1 MKNLKVLFSSVFLM
15 VSIFCYSQNDE
26 KAIQAQVSQ
35 MVSDWNTHEFKN
47 MDSYM
52 TDDVE
57 WVNIVGMWWKGRN
70 EVKAAHQGNFD
81 AFFKG
86 VPFTQKSLKTRFLT
100 KDVAVATL
108 ISGVGEFFPPDGVD
122 HGNNR
127 MPASDDILTLV
138 FVKKN
143 GKWLISSGQNTV
155 VDARAAGNNPAKK

>member
-1 MKNLKVLFSSVFLM
+1 MKNFQVIFSFILLMTSVFG
-15 VSIFCYSQNDE
+15 FSQTDE
-26 KAIQAQVSQ
+26 KQIQSQVAQ
-35 MVSDWNTHEFKN
+35 MVSDWNTHEFQN

-57 WVNIVGMWWKGRN
+57 WVNIVGMWWKGRA
-70 EVKAAHQGNFD
+70 EVKAAHQGNFG

-108 ISGVGEFFPPDGVD
+108 ISSVGEFFPPDGID
-122 HGNNR
+122 HGHNK

-143 GKWLISSGQNTV
+143 GKWLIASGQNTI
-155 VDARAAGNNPAKK
+155 VDARAANNNPAKK

>member
-1 MKNLKVLFSSVFLM
+1 MKNFKVIFSFILLM
-15 VSIFCYSQNDE
+15 TGVLGFSQNDE
-26 KAIQAQVSQ
+26 KVIQAQVTQ

-57 WVNIVGMWWKGRN
+57 WVNIVGMWWKGRA
-70 EVKAAHQGNFD
+70 EVKAAHQGNFG

-86 VPFTQKSLKTRFLT
+86 VPFKQKSLKTRFLT

-108 ISGVGEFFPPDGVD
+108 ISSVGEFFPPDGID
-122 HGNNR
+122 HGNNK

-138 FVKKN
+138 FVKQN
-143 GKWLISSGQNTV
+143 GKWLIASGQNTV
-155 VDARAAGNNPAKK
+155 VDTRAANNNPAKK

>member
-1 MKNLKVLFSSVFLM
+1 MKNFQVIFSFVLLMTSVFG
-15 VSIFCYSQNDE
+15 FSQTDE
-26 KAIQAQVSQ
+26 KQIQSQVAQ
-35 MVSDWNTHEFKN
+35 MVSDWNTHEFQN

-57 WVNIVGMWWKGRN
+57 WVNIVGMWWKGRA
-70 EVKAAHQGNFD
+70 EVKAAHQGNFG

-86 VPFTQKSLKTRFLT
+86 VPFTQKNLKTRFLT

-108 ISGVGEFFPPDGVD
+108 ISSVGEFFPPDGID
-122 HGNNR
+122 HGNNK

-143 GKWLISSGQNTV
+143 GKWLIASGQNTV
-155 VDARAAGNNPAKK
+155 VDARAANNNPAKK

>member
-1 MKNLKVLFSSVFLM
+1 MKNFQVIFSFILLMTSVFG
-15 VSIFCYSQNDE
+15 FSQTDE
-26 KAIQAQVSQ
+26 KQIQSQVAQ
-35 MVSDWNTHEFKN
+35 MVSDWNTHEFQN

-57 WVNIVGMWWKGRN
+57 WVNIVGMWWKGRA
-70 EVKAAHQGNFD
+70 EVKAAHKGNFG

-108 ISGVGEFFPPDGVD
+108 ISSVGEFFPPDGID

-127 MPASDDILTLV
+127 MPAGDDILTLV

-143 GKWLISSGQNTV
+143 GKWLIASGQNTV
-155 VDARAAGNNPAKK
+155 VDARAANNNPAKK

>member
-1 MKNLKVLFSSVFLM
+1 MKNFQVIFSFILLMTSVFG
-15 VSIFCYSQNDE
+15 FSQTDE
-26 KAIQAQVSQ
+26 KQIQSQVAQ
-35 MVSDWNTHEFKN
+35 MVSDWNTHEFQN

-57 WVNIVGMWWKGRN
+57 WVNIVGMWWKGRA
-70 EVKAAHQGNFD
+70 EVKAAHKGNFG

-108 ISGVGEFFPPDGVD
+108 ISSVGEFFPPDGID

-127 MPASDDILTLV
+127 MPAGDAILTLV

-143 GKWLISSGQNTV
+143 GKWLIASGQNTV
-155 VDARAAGNNPAKK
+155 VDARAANNNPAKK

>member
-1 MKNLKVLFSSVFLM
+1 MKNFQVIFSFILLMASVFG
-15 VSIFCYSQNDE
+15 FSQTDE
-26 KAIQAQVSQ
+26 KQIQSQVAQ
-35 MVSDWNTHEFKN
+35 MVSDWNTQEFQN

-57 WVNIVGMWWKGRN
+57 WVNIVGMWWKGRA
-70 EVKAAHQGNFD
+70 EVKAAHQGNFG

-108 ISGVGEFFPPDGVD
+108 ISSVDEFFPPDGID
-122 HGNNR
+122 HGNNK

-143 GKWLISSGQNTV
+143 GKWLIASGQNTV
-155 VDARAAGNNPAKK
+155 VDARAANNNLAKK